1 VSQIWAQFRQAIPLI
16 THGNPYIIHLVWV
29 TLKVVAIS
37 TGAAL
42 VIGLPIAV
50 GLALGRFRGRRTL
63 LILANAGLALPPVV
77 VGVGLLILT
86 IPRSAFHSLGLA
98 FTLDG
103 VYVVQAIL
111 ALPYVVVLSAA
122 ALQALPTGLL
132 TQARMLGANR
142 RQVAWLAIMQAR
154 IGILAA
160 VIAAAGVVISEVG
173 AVAIIG
179 GNIDNYDQTLASAL
193 LVQFNF
199 YSNNGLA
206 IAIGL
211 VLLAMILVLTGGLT
225 LIQQRSGGVRFRL
238 RLS

>member
-16 THGNPYIIHLVWV
+16 THGNPFIVHLVWV

-42 VIGLPIAV
+42 VLGLPIAV
-50 GLALGRFRGRRTL
+50 ALALGRFRGRRTL
-63 LILANAGLALPPVV
+63 LVLANAGLALPPVV
-77 VGVGLLILT
+77 VGTVVLILT
-86 IPRSAFHSLGLA
+86 IPRSAFDSFDLA
-98 FTLDG
+98 FTLYG

-122 ALQALPTGLL
+122 ALQALPPGLL
-132 TQARMLGANR
+132 TQAQLFGANR
-142 RQVAWLAIMQAR
+142 RQVALLAVREAR

-179 GNIDNYDQTLASAL
+179 GNIEGYDQTLASAL
-193 LVQFNF
+193 LEQFNF
-199 YSNNGLA
+199 YSNNGMS

-211 VLLAMILVLTGGLT
+211 VLLAMIFVLTGALT

>member
-1 VSQIWAQFRQAIPLI
+1 MSQIWAQFRQAIPLI